1 MMSFTELNLNAN
13 ISKAILACGYTTPTP
28 IQSRSI
34 PDILDKK
41 DLVASAQTG
50 TGKTAAFVLPAL
62 HLLSE
67 AKAPNAKPRV
77 LILTPTRELAIQ
89 IMDSVAKYSKFMRIN
104 MVSLVGGMPYKQQLQ
119 GLSRPVDIIVATP
132 GRLIDHMTNRRLDL
146 SGIQML
152 ILDEA
157 DRMLDMGFVDDVK
170 EIAKAT
176 PSSRQTLL
184 FSATV
189 DNKLSA
195 IIKQL
200 LKDPIRIDL
209 SQAKMAPI
217 QIKQEV
223 YMTDSVQHK
232 IKLLQHFVKNGNI
245 FKAIIF
251 SATKVNADKLTK
263 QFDGEGYS
271 VAALHGDL
279 KQNMRNRTIEAMRR
293 GKIQFLIAT
302 DVAARGID
310 ISDITHVINFDLPK
324 FHEDYVHRIGRTGR
338 AGKSGIAISFASP
351 DDGRHLQ
358 GIEKFKWITIL
369 TIVSKLIYLFGIFFF
384 IHQKSDYIFINLFWG
399 VGTIVANGI
408 TFFYIIK
415 KNSFSFRN
423 TIIEEVVSLLKN
435 NFSLFSSQI
444 FVSLQM
450 YAPIML
456 IGVFGNNLMAGHYKI
471 VEQIIVIFKTYIY
484 LFFNFVYPRIC
495 YLLGSNIQKGL
506 RFWKTYNG
514 LNFIFILVSMIV
526 LFLFSIQVV
535 SYFSKSDVVEISNLL
550 QLALLLPI
558 ALAIS
563 IPFKQLVLGFSHEKF
578 YIRITMVMVVLNLVV
593 MMVVLPYFKIIGVFL
608 TLIVTEVVTIL
619 IYYFNVKAKLH
630 LNKTV

>member
-1 MMSFTELNLNAN
+1 MIKSIVLFFKNNKPLNNLIIYGVGQGFNLITPLLVVPYIVSICGVAN
-13 ISKAILACGYTTPTP
+13 YGKVSIAMAIFFFL
-28 IQSRSI
+28 
-34 PDILDKK
+34 
-41 DLVASAQTG
+41 
-50 TGKTAAFVLPAL
+50 
-62 HLLSE
+62 
-67 AKAPNAKPRV
+67 
-77 LILTPTRELAIQ
+77 
-89 IMDSVAKYSKFMRIN
+89 
-104 MVSLVGGMPYKQQLQ
+104 MVFIDYGS
-119 GLSRPVDIIVATP
+119 DII
-132 GRLIDHMTNRRLDL
+132 G
-146 SGIQML
+146 
-152 ILDEA
+152 
-157 DRMLDMGFVDDVK
+157 VK
-170 EIAKAT
+170 EIAVNRENPKQLEKIFITTFSTKFVLLLLTLSVSA
-176 PSSRQTLL
+176 LL
-184 FSATV
+184 FYFVPFFNSEKT
-189 DNKLSA
+189 LFF
-195 IIKQL
+195 L
-200 LKDPIRIDL
+200 GLPIL
-209 SQAKMAPI
+209 
-217 QIKQEV
+217 V
-223 YMTDSVQHK
+223 
-232 IKLLQHFVKNGNI
+232 G
-245 FKAIIF
+245 
-251 SATKVNADKLTK
+251 
-263 QFDGEGYS
+263 QF
-271 VAALHGDL
+271 
-279 KQNMRNRTIEAMRR
+279 
-293 GKIQFLIAT
+293 
-302 DVAARGID
+302 
-310 ISDITHVINFDLPK
+310 INPTW
-324 FHEDYVHRIGRTGR
+324 Y
-338 AGKSGIAISFASP
+338 
-351 DDGRHLQ
+351 LQ
-358 GIEKFKWITIL
+358 GIENFKWITIL